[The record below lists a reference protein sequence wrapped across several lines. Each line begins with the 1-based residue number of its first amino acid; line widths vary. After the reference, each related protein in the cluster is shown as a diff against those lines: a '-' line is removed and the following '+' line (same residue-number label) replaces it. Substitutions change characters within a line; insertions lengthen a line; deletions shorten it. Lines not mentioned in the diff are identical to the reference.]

1 MIQSIL
7 ASLFVFSIALSAQA
21 APSAAP
27 QDAKGSPQKLVV
39 YTHRNEQLIKPLF
52 ETYTK
57 ETGIPVEFLTGEPGP
72 LFERI
77 KAEGAGTPADIF
89 LSVDAGSLWQAE
101 KEGLFQP
108 LKSKALNSAIP
119 AHLRSANG
127 TWYGLSLR
135 SRTVFY
141 NKEKVKA
148 EELGDYA
155 SFADPKWKGRLC
167 LRTSKKVYNQ
177 SLVAMMIAQMGE
189 KKAAEAVKG
198 WVANLATDV
207 FDNDTKL
214 LEAID
219 KGVCQVGFANTY
231 YLGRL
236 VKEGKAPNV
245 AVYFPKDTHMNVSGG
260 GILKHSKHKAE
271 AEKFMVWLV
280 SPTAQKMFADSNMEY
295 PVVAGVDPDPIVKAW
310 GEPKPSKLPLSKAGE
325 LQRQA
330 ILLME
335 RAKYK

>member
-1 MIQSIL
+1 MMQSIFN
-7 ASLFVFSIALSAQA
+7 SFVAFAVFVTFQTA
-21 APSAAP
+21 SAAGP
-27 QDAKGSPQKLVV
+27 QGDRKLVV

-57 ETGIPVEFLTGEPGP
+57 ETGVPVEFLTGEPGP

-108 LKSKALNSAIP
+108 VKSKVLTGKIP
-119 AHLRSANG
+119 SHLRAANG

-141 NKEKVKA
+141 NKEKVKP

-189 KKAAEAVKG
+189 KKAGDVVKG
-198 WVANLATDV
+198 WVSNLATDV

-231 YLGRL
+231 YLGKL
-236 VKEGKAPNV
+236 VKDGKAPNV
-245 AVYFPKDTHMNVSGG
+245 GVFFPKDTHMNVSGG
-260 GILKHSKHKAE
+260 GVLKHSKHKAE
-271 AEKFMVWLV
+271 AEKFLEWLV
-280 SPTAQKMFADSNMEY
+280 SPTAQKLYADSNLEY
-295 PVVAGVDPDPIVKAW
+295 PVVSGVDPDPVVKAW
-310 GEPKPSKLPLSKAGE
+310 GEPKPSTLPLTKAGE

-335 RAKYK
+335 RAQYK